1 MRMKSIASAP
11 LLLAALLVTHGAAAD
26 AVADFYKS
34 KSVTL
39 IVSSSPGG
47 GYDTLARTVAKHM
60 AAHMPGHPSFVI
72 KNMPGAGGIVAA
84 NYLYNS
90 AAHDGTVIGGVQN
103 NTPFEP
109 LFGTKEARYDPT
121 KFAWLGSPSVE
132 TGILVTWSSAPAET
146 IEDLKTKQITVG
158 SSGAASTPTFYAKLL
173 NEVLGTRLKI
183 IVGYP
188 GQTEAFLAMERG
200 EIDGYSSVFY
210 STLMATKPDWL
221 RDRKIK
227 AFVQYG
233 PVREKALGG
242 VPFLSD
248 LVADPEDKLLIE
260 AALAPLA
267 LGRPYLMP
275 PHVPAERLDAMRQA
289 MSDTFADP
297 QFLEDA
303 NELGLGIDAP
313 RSGAEIQAVM
323 ERAYAIPPAVI
334 ERLKT
339 LKLD

>member
-1 MRMKSIASAP
+1 MRVSSISSAP
-11 LLLAALLVTHGAAAD
+11 LLLAALLLTQGAAAD
-26 AVADFYKS
+26 PIADFYKG

-47 GYDTLARTVAKHM
+47 GYDMLARTIAKHIG
-60 AAHMPGHPSFVI
+60 AHLPGHPSVVI

-90 AAHDGTVIGGVQN
+90 APHDGTVLGGVQN

-109 LFGTKEARYDPT
+109 LFGTKEARYEPT

-132 TGILVTWSSAPAET
+132 TGILVTWSSTKASSVD
-146 IEDLKTKQITVG
+146 DLKAQQITVG

-200 EIDGYSSVFY
+200 EIDGYASVFY

-221 RDRKIK
+221 RDHKIR

-233 PVREKALGG
+233 PQREKALAG

-248 LVADPEDKLLIE
+248 LVDKPEDKLLVE

-275 PHVPAERLDAMRQA
+275 PKVPSERLEAMRQA
-289 MSDTFADP
+289 MSDTFADVH
-297 QFLEDA
+297 FLEDA

-313 RSGAEIQAVM
+313 RSGAEIQSVM
-323 ERAYAIPPAVI
+323 ERTYAIPPAVI
-334 ERLKT
+334 ERLQK

>member
-1 MRMKSIASAP
+1 MRVPSISLAP
-11 LLLAALLVTHGAAAD
+11 LCAALLFAQSAAAD
-26 AVADFYKS
+26 PVADFYKG
-34 KSVTL
+34 KSVT
-39 IVSSSPGG
+39 IIISSSPGG
-47 GYDTLARTVAKHM
+47 GYDTLARTIAKHI
-60 AAHMPGHPSFVI
+60 ASHMPGHPSFVI

-84 NYLYNS
+84 NYLYNG
-90 AAHDGTVIGGVQN
+90 APHDGTVIGGVQN

-121 KFAWLGSPSVE
+121 QFAWLGSPSVE
-132 TGILVTWSSAPAET
+132 TGILVTWNSTKAST
-146 IEDLKTKQITVG
+146 VEDLKTQQITVG

-183 IVGYP
+183 IIGYP

-200 EIDGYSSVFY
+200 EIDGYASVFY

-221 RDRKIK
+221 RDHKIK

-233 PVREKALGG
+233 PEREKALAG

-248 LVADPEDKLLIE
+248 LVDSPDDKLLVE

-275 PHVPAERLDAMRQA
+275 PKVPDERLAAMRQA

-297 QFLEDA
+297 HFLEDA

-323 ERAYAIPPAVI
+323 ERTYAIPPAVI
-334 ERLKT
+334 ARLQK

>member
-1 MRMKSIASAP
+1 MRMRPISGAS
-11 LLLAALLVTHGAAAD
+11 LLLAAILVTHGAAAD
-26 AVADFYKS
+26 PIADFYKG
-34 KSVTL
+34 KSVTV

-47 GYDTLARTVAKHM
+47 GYDTLARTIAKHIGS
-60 AAHMPGHPSFVI
+60 HMRGHPTFVI

-84 NYLYNS
+84 NYLYNG
-90 AAHDGTVIGGVQN
+90 ALHDGTVIGGVQN

-109 LFGTKEARYDPT
+109 LLGTKEARYDPT

-132 TGILVTWSSAPAET
+132 TGILVTWSSTPADSLE
-146 IEDLKTKQITVG
+146 ELKTKQITVG

-221 RDRKIK
+221 RDHKIK

-233 PVREKALGG
+233 PEREKALGG

-248 LVADPEDKLLIE
+248 LVDKPEDKLLVE

-275 PHVPAERLDAMRQA
+275 PKVPAERVEAMRQA

-297 QFLEDA
+297 QFLDDA
-303 NELGLGIDAP
+303 NELGLGIDAA
-313 RSGAEIQAVM
+313 RSGAEIQSVM
-323 ERAYAIPPAVI
+323 ERTYAVPPAVV
-334 ERLKT
+334 ERLQK